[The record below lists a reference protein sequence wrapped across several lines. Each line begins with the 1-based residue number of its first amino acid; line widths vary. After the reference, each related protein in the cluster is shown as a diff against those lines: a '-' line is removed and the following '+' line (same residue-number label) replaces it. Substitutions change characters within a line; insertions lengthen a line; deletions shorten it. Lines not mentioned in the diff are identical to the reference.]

1 MKKILIVAK
10 ETFFRQIKSWG
21 FIFMVLGPF
30 IIVGI
35 NIIIGLATA
44 KSAHQ
49 KNDTDNRIAVVCKDN
64 LLKTNLKANPDV
76 KLYDNQATASKLFE
90 KGKIKGYL
98 YLTIK
103 KNQQLDATVYLQPT
117 DSSNIHKRS
126 SLIISGLQNNINF
139 ATAKLS
145 DEQKRKL

>member
-49 KNDTDNRIAVVCKDN
+49 KNC
-64 LLKTNLKANPDV
+64 LLYT
-76 KLYDNQATASKLFE
+76 S
-90 KGKIKGYL
+90 
-98 YLTIK
+98 
-103 KNQQLDATVYLQPT
+103 DAADDAPRV
-117 DSSNIHKRS
+117 
-126 SLIISGLQNNINF
+126 
-139 ATAKLS
+139 
-145 DEQKRKL
+145 

>member
-49 KNDTDNRIAVVCKDN
+49 KNDTDNR
-64 LLKTNLKANPDV
+64 L
-76 KLYDNQATASKLFE
+76 
-90 KGKIKGYL
+90 
-98 YLTIK
+98 
-103 KNQQLDATVYLQPT
+103 
-117 DSSNIHKRS
+117 
-126 SLIISGLQNNINF
+126 SLIHI
-139 ATAKLS
+139 
-145 DEQKRKL
+145 